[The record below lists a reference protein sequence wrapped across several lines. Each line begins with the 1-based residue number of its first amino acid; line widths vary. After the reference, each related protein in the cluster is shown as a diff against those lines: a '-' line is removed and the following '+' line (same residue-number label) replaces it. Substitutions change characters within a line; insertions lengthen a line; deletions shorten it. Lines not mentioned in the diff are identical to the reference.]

1 MKKSEIP
8 HHIVST
14 AMSLAVETGWATL
27 SLAEI
32 AVASK
37 VSLSDL
43 HQIFPSKNSILRF
56 ISEQADQ
63 GVLDECDTDDLR
75 QPAKDRLFEIC
86 MNRFDALA
94 PFKEG
99 IKAIAKDSRRDP
111 VAALLFLCNL
121 RRSMPL
127 MLEAAGISTSG
138 IRGVVR
144 VKAFSIAY
152 LAALQSWLSDDSDDL
167 GKTMVKLDKVL
178 GRLDMMARRCTRSG
192 VLRNKEKAA

>member
-8 HHIVST
+8 QHIVST

-63 GVLDECDTDDLR
+63 GVLDECDADDLQ

-94 PFKEG
+94 PFKDG

-152 LAALQSWLSDDSDDL
+152 LTALQSWLGDDSDDL

-178 GRLDMMARRCTRSG
+178 GRLDTMARRCTRSG

>member
-8 HHIVST
+8 QHIVST
-14 AMSLAVETGWATL
+14 ALALAVETGWATL

-152 LAALQSWLSDDSDDL
+152 LAALQSWLHDDSDDL

-178 GRLDMMARRCTRSG
+178 GRLDTMARRCTRSG

>member
-1 MKKSEIP
+1 MKKSETP
-8 HHIVST
+8 QHIVST
-14 AMSLAVETGWATL
+14 AMALAVDTGWATL

-63 GVLDECDTDDLR
+63 GVLDECDTDNLQ

-99 IKAIAKDSRRDP
+99 IKAIAKDSCRDP

-152 LAALQSWLSDDSDDL
+152 LAALQSWLHDDSDDL

-178 GRLDMMARRCTRSG
+178 GRLDTMARRCTRSG